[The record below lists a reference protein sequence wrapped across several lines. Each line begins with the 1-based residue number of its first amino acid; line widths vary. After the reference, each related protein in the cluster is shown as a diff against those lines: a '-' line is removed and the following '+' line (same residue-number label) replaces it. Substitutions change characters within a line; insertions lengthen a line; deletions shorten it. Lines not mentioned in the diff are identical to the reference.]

1 MTNSKLLVGMMCVMC
16 AMPVWAGSG
25 RTRDFRAND
34 VYSGRDDQNAVRDDQ
49 QQRTRNEPTSER
61 NEGFGY
67 GFERRQQ
74 QMDQRGDGGR
84 RGRNF

>member
-25 RTRDFRAND
+25 RAHDFRTND
-34 VYSGRDDQNAVRDDQ
+34 VYSERDDQNAVRDEQ
-49 QQRTRNEPTSER
+49 QQRSRNGVAPER

-74 QMDQRGDGGR
+74 QMDQHGNGGR
-84 RGRNF
+84 RGRN